1 LIGYDDHDTVAHDIL
16 NEIRIANNNITI
28 AKLAIQQYNT
38 IKDNKNQ
45 CIINLKSQHIHQ
57 YDRTL
62 KLNLSNKK
70 LNRAFIH
77 NTKED
82 MNIRSNMLAQQN
94 KITDEII
101 IINKHIHNNEQI
113 ITNETQTLTTLYN
126 KWEQYRGPF
135 ITSMELAIDGS
146 GVKRKRYV
154 VQYG

>member
-1 LIGYDDHDTVAHDIL
+1 
-16 NEIRIANNNITI
+16 
-28 AKLAIQQYNT
+28 
-38 IKDNKNQ
+38 
-45 CIINLKSQHIHQ
+45 
-57 YDRTL
+57 
-62 KLNLSNKK
+62 
-70 LNRAFIH
+70 
-77 NTKED
+77 
-82 MNIRSNMLAQQN
+82 MLAQQN